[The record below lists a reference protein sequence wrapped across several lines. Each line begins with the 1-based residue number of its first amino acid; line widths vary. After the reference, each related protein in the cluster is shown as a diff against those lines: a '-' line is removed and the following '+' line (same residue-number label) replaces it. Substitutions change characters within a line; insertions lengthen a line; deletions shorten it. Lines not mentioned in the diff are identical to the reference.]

1 MALDLS
7 RVKNMVIVMME
18 NRSFD
23 HMLGYLNLPQFKN
36 DRVVVEG
43 VSNDPAWLGKYT
55 NFDNGQ
61 PFAPFL
67 NNNPYDLPPKFD
79 PPHERPDMARN
90 LGDLQNGSYP
100 MNGFVSGIPQTVST
114 DSEVRKLV
122 MGYFGAE
129 QVPMSH
135 FFSQQ
140 FAICDQWFAPLPAGT
155 QPNRL
160 MSMGGY
166 SQIDV
171 NHDLLPEQDLVYDW
185 LDRRGVNW
193 RVYHQGIPF
202 FTMMPKWIPEILLS
216 DRFRS
221 FAALERDL
229 LDTPPNQLPQVI
241 FVEPTY
247 QDAPHLGFAT
257 DEHAPS
263 GVSNGQEFLMQVYS
277 YVTNSPAFWAGTVM
291 IVDYDENGGFF
302 DHVSPPLVPTASQ
315 PGAQWVDNTASFVS
329 LGVRTPAYVISP
341 FVQPGSVSHARFD
354 HTSVLKFLGEKFG
367 VNGSYSDI
375 VDPRPVASLS
385 VVLDVKRLQNFAI
398 PIPPPP
404 SAPALDTYLSG
415 RPPAPSG
422 ATVPAPDT
430 NLQRGFQAAVN
441 NLRAKGADASHPK
454 FGPLLAAMDNP
465 PGTPGATV

>member
-7 RVKNMVIVMME
+7 RVKNIVIVMME

-23 HMLGYLNLPQFKN
+23 HLLGYLSLPPFG
-36 DRVVVEG
+36 RAEVAG
-43 VSNDPAWLGKYT
+43 LSNDPAWQAKFTNVDQGVPYT
-55 NFDNGQ
+55 
-61 PFAPFL
+61 PFL
-67 NNNPYDLPPKFD
+67 STDPYDMPDDFD
-79 PPHERPDMARN
+79 PPHERPNMALN
-90 LGDLQNGSYP
+90 LGPLQNGVYP
-100 MNGFVSGIPQTVST
+100 MNGFVSGIPTTVST
-114 DSEVRKLV
+114 DPAVRKLV
-122 MGYFGAE
+122 MSYFGAD

-135 FFSQQ
+135 FFAQQ
-140 FAICDQWFAPLPAGT
+140 FAICDQWHASLPAGT

-166 SQIDV
+166 SQIDI

-185 LDRRGVNW
+185 LDRRGVTW

-202 FTMMPKWIPEILLS
+202 FTMMPKWIPEILAS

-221 FAALERDL
+221 FADLEGDL
-229 LDTPPNQLPQVI
+229 LGTPPSQLPQVI

-263 GVSNGQEFLMQVYS
+263 GVSNGQEFLMQVYNYFS
-277 YVTNSPAFWAGTVM
+277 NNAALWAGTVM

-302 DHVSPPLVPTASQ
+302 DHVSPPLIPTASQ
-315 PGAQWVDNTASFVS
+315 PGAEWVNNAANFVS
-329 LGVRTPAYVISP
+329 LGVRTPGYIISP
-341 FVQPGSVSHARFD
+341 FVQPGSVNHTVLD

-385 VVLDVKRLQNFAI
+385 GMLNFDN
-398 PIPPPP
+398 PITNPPA
-404 SAPALDTYLSG
+404 APALDAYLAG
-415 RPPAPSG
+415 RPAAPTG
-422 ATVPAPDT
+422 ATVPAPNT
-430 NLQRGFQAAVN
+430 NLQLGFQKAVT
-441 NLRAKGADASHPK
+441 NLRANGADATHPK
-454 FGPLLAAMDNP
+454 FGKLLGELDKLAAIP
-465 PGTPGATV
+465 